1 MLLKVTKA
9 TATTKKKTDGLAFQI
24 IRRKTHT
31 EKLHSEQ

>member
-9 TATTKKKTDGLAFQI
+9 TTKKADGLAFQI

-31 EKLHSEQ
+31 EKLQSEQ